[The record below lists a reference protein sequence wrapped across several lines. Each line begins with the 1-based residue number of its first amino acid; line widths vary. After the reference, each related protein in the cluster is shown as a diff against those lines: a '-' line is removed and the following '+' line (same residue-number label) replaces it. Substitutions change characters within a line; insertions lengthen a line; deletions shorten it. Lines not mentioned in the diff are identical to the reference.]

1 MANTNDNGLV
11 LGDLVVAAFER
22 AHTVTS
28 DPEIA
33 AVLAARTMGRWLAR
47 TQRHDLAAKFEPTTP
62 APKRPARRIA
72 RTTRHKRAA

>member
-1 MANTNDNGLV
+1 MANDNNELV
-11 LGDLVVAAFER
+11 LGDLVVAAFDR
-22 AHTVTS
+22 ARTVTS

-47 TQRHDLAAKFEPTTP
+47 TQRHDLVQKFGPMVP
-62 APKRPARRIA
+62 GPKSPARRIV